1 MKFIRNNIPNAIT
14 ALNLF
19 LGLLGIYFAFKQQL
33 VYASFCVVGA
43 AVADFFDGMA
53 ARLLKSD
60 TKIGKDLDSLADVV
74 SFGVAPVF
82 VYVNLYI
89 SYEAFKGNIIP
100 GFWTTM
106 IEERA
111 DDYWVILPV
120 FLIAIFS
127 AVRLAIFNNDTR
139 QTTSFIGLP
148 TPANGLLI
156 ISFVLIAYFQPH
168 FFPVWLVEP
177 WFIITFSLLSSF
189 LLVSPIPLFALK
201 FKQWGFKGNEVR
213 YLFLLTSVVLLAVL
227 HFVAIPLIIILY
239 ILLSLILNFAKK

>member
-1 MKFIRNNIPNAIT
+1 M
-14 ALNLF
+14 
-19 LGLLGIYFAFKQQL
+19 GLTGIYLAFQYQL
-33 VYASFCVVGA
+33 VAASFCVIGA

-60 TKIGKDLDSLADVV
+60 NKIGKDLDSLADVV
-74 SFGVAPVF
+74 SFGATPVF
-82 VYVNLYI
+82 IYINLYVCFEAYRGNVVESFR
-89 SYEAFKGNIIP
+89 SYP
-100 GFWTTM
+100 
-106 IEERA
+106 IEKHA

-156 ISFVLIAYFQPH
+156 ISFALIAFLQPGYFPS
-168 FFPVWLVEP
+168 WILEP
-177 WFIITFSLLSSF
+177 WFMISFSILSSY
-189 LLVSPIPLFALK
+189 LLVSPLPLFALK

-213 YLFLLTSVVLLAVL
+213 YLFLLASAILIVVLQ
-227 HFVAIPLIIILY
+227 FVAIPLIIILY
-239 ILLSLILNFAKK
+239 ILISLILNLAKR